1 MATCNTVE
9 GLTDSTNLVF
19 RTSATEGLQE
29 ILRTTA
35 DEQSFARPLLGAKK
49 ITPEDCDRL
58 PTTRKPVKIDEMEQE
73 CDLAVTIPFG
83 GQPMN
88 SYMHLPLFVTT
99 FARNVSP
106 RVYDDKANL
115 MMYTG
120 DIEQLF
126 YTLLLREVLD
136 QEVRATVAT
145 MDLIL
150 GDLGSVATDTYTAT
164 GAKGYT
170 EVGTYSTTAQGYA
183 MQAMPSTYGNL
194 AAATLLVNNITVW
207 DMNDIM
213 RATAV
218 GDSLAERTWL
228 EGYQVVDTILG
239 VDLMVTMKNRVVDDD
254 DMYILTDPEHLGRM
268 YILEDATL
276 VNESRAWNMNMFLY
290 TMLGGSL
297 PNSGALRKVAFSGT
311 FSGSFKS

>member
-1 MATCNTVE
+1 MAVSNTLE
-9 GLTDSTNLVF
+9 GLTDPTNMVF
-19 RTSATEGLQE
+19 RASATEGLQE
-29 ILRTTA
+29 VLRTTA
-35 DEQSFARPLLGAKK
+35 DEQSFVRPLLAAKK

-88 SYMHLPLFVTT
+88 SYMHLPLFITT

-120 DIEQLF
+120 DIEKLF

-136 QEVRATVAT
+136 QEVRAFIAT
-145 MDLIL
+145 ADVIL
-150 GDLGSVATDTYTAT
+150 GDLGSILSDTFDAT

-170 EVGTYSTTAQGYA
+170 EVGSYSTAAQSYA
-183 MQAMPSTYGNL
+183 MQALPSTYGNL
-194 AAATLLVNNITVW
+194 AAATQLVNNITIW
-207 DMNDIM
+207 NINDVM

-228 EGYQVVDTILG
+228 EGYQVVNNING
-239 VDLMVTMKNRVVDDD
+239 VDLMVTLKNRVVEDN
-254 DMYILTDPEHLGRM
+254 DMYIFTDPDHLGRM

-276 VNESRAWNMNMFLY
+276 VNENRGWNMNMFLY

-297 PNSGALRKVAFSGT
+297 PNSGALRKVKFSGT